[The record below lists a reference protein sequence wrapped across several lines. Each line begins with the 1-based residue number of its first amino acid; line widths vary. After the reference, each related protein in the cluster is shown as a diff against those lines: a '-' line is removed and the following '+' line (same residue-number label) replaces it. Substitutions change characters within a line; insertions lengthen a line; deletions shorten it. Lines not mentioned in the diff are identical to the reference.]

1 MIRLNLDYSLENI
14 FCSLMALDILNP
26 LCDFSKESPALLTLK
41 KITDKDFLAQI
52 VAFSNRKKLRV
63 LSESI
68 LLTAKII
75 YSGRSMESQHLTS
88 EQVLLTKNYFK
99 RFRYVYYL
107 YFAASSHEKSLKDLN
122 TIALRMLTL
131 FH

>member
-41 KITDKDFLAQI
+41 KITDKDLLAQI

-68 LLTAKII
+68 LLTTKII
-75 YSGRSMESQHLTS
+75 YSGRSMGSQHLTS

-107 YFAASSHEKSLKDLN
+107 YFAAPSHEKSLKDLN

>member
-75 YSGRSMESQHLTS
+75 YSGRSMESQRLTS

-107 YFAASSHEKSLKDLN
+107 YFAAPSHEKSLKDLN

>member
-41 KITDKDFLAQI
+41 KVTDKDFLAQI

-107 YFAASSHEKSLKDLN
+107 YFAAPSHKKSLKDLN
-122 TIALRMLTL
+122 TIALRMLAL

>member
-41 KITDKDFLAQI
+41 KVTDKDFLAQI

>member
-107 YFAASSHEKSLKDLN
+107 YFSASSHGKSLKDLN

>member
-107 YFAASSHEKSLKDLN
+107 YFAAPSHEKSLKDLN